1 MPSISELF
9 GKGSTAE
16 GFLIWSV
23 LSQLTGAAL
32 SPAITDITTNAN
44 ALDPVAPLTPDQLAT
59 AVARTILD
67 ANAASSEAAKSG
79 IGPGRF
85 AELIRLAQQPP
96 ALGFVIAG
104 YQRGIIGDGDRASG
118 GLTLQAALADMGI
131 NPQWENVIRELTVE
145 IPTAEAVLNAWLDG
159 QLPEA
164 EARVRL
170 KQAGMDPTWI
180 DTAYAAEGQAPTPVQ
195 ALEMLNRGLIPYD
208 SGDPRVPGY
217 VQAFL
222 QGPWRNEWLPVFTG
236 LRFYLPPPRT
246 VTALIRE
253 GSITP
258 AQGAQY
264 LAAQGLDPT
273 LQAIYLSAAS
283 HTTTAAQRELTQAQI
298 IDLYE
303 SQLITHDQAVAD
315 LVAARFSTPD
325 ANLLLSLADRKVAAA
340 ATKTAVARL
349 RSLFLAGSQ
358 DANASLAGLRAL
370 GLTDAQSSNLLATW
384 QLEQGHATRTLT
396 ESQIVAAWFYQLFSD
411 DAATNQQAALAKL
424 VGIGYTPDDAR
435 ILLEVR
441 NKGKLA

>member
-1 MPSISELF
+1 MATF
-9 GKGSTAE
+9 GETFGPNSTA
-16 GFLIWSV
+16 GSFLIWNL

-32 SPAITDITTNAN
+32 APALLDISTAAN
-44 ALDPVAPLTPDQLAT
+44 TLDPVAPLTPEQLAT

-67 ANAASSEAAKSG
+67 ADAAADEAGKSG

-85 AELIRLAQQPP
+85 AQLIKLAQQPP
-96 ALGFVIAG
+96 ALGLIIAG

-131 NPQWENVIRELTVE
+131 NPQWENVIRDLTVN
-145 IPTAEAVLNAWLDG
+145 IPTAEAVLNAWLEG
-159 QLPEA
+159 QITEGD
-164 EARVRL
+164 ARPRL
-170 KQAGMDPTWI
+170 LAAGMDPTWI
-180 DTAYAAEGQAPTPVQ
+180 QTAYDSEGQAPTPVQ
-195 ALEMLNRGLIPYD
+195 ALELWNRGIIPE
-208 SGDPRVPGY
+208 SGTGPESVSY
-217 VQAFL
+217 EQAFL
-222 QGPWRNEWLPVFTG
+222 EGPWRNKWLDPFKA

-303 SQLITHDQAVAD
+303 SELVTHDQAVAD

-325 ANLLLSLADRKVAAA
+325 ANLLLALADRKKAAA

-424 VGIGYTPDDAR
+424 VGIGYTADDAR